1 MLLKLL
7 THRID
12 YSILHLISSTF
23 ETCVIISAFAPLLYI
38 SDINPKNSN
47 GATPLLIAAEL
58 GHIAAVRL
66 LTESNA
72 TLDDQIR
79 NGYTAFLFAI
89 RNGHL
94 SIVQH
99 LLSVG
104 ADPGSI
110 F

>member
-1 MLLKLL
+1 M
-7 THRID
+7 
-12 YSILHLISSTF
+12 HLISSTF

-47 GATPLLIAAEL
+47 GATPLVVAAEL

-66 LTESNA
+66 LAESNA
-72 TLDDQIR
+72 SLDDQML
-79 NGYTAFLFAI
+79 NGHTALLFAI

-94 SIVQH
+94 SIVQY
-99 LLSVG
+99 LLNVG
-104 ADPGSI
+104 ADPGSV